1 MVEIAGEVGR
11 RLAAFRA
18 THAFTVFAD
27 SYKAHIGKR
36 ALRAFGRA
44 GLRCCCIPAGL
55 TWALQP
61 CDTRLFALYKRRVR
75 ELCEDV
81 AAQGHYGKLG
91 WKDVVTAVANVTA
104 TIANRRS
111 WARRCV

>member
-44 GLRCCCIPAGL
+44 GLRLCCIPAGL

-61 CDTRLFALYKRRVR
+61 CDTHLFALYKRRVR

-81 AAQGHYGKLG
+81 AVQGQDGKLG
-91 WKDVVTAVANVTA
+91 WKDVVTAVANV
-104 TIANRRS
+104 IANTVNRWT
-111 WARRCV
+111 WA